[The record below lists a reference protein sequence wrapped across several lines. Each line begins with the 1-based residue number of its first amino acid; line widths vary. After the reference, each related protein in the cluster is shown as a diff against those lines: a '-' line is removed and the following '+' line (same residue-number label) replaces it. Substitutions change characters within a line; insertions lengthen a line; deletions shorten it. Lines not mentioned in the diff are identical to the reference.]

1 MKACKKLQEYR
12 GTTETFTDKVRRDSA
27 CLMLPGPCPAVKHIW
42 PRTRLRHAREN
53 VAAYLCGYPSKG
65 LKGSSAPPRSDSESG
80 PDRGAPPGQSQPQ
93 TLRQK
98 PQHQGGS
105 QHASSCPKCS
115 TSTTFKSPKQPP
127 IMSPP
132 PPSLPCPFFFFIFP
146 NFQIYFSLVASH
158 MVSDWRESHQVP
170 VFEAQLCT

>member
-80 PDRGAPPGQSQPQ
+80 PDRGCPPGAEPAPNPAAEAPAPRRIATRIQLPEM
-93 TLRQK
+93 
-98 PQHQGGS
+98 QHQHHVQIS
-105 QHASSCPKCS
+105 KAATHYV
-115 TSTTFKSPKQPP
+115 
-127 IMSPP
+127 
-132 PPSLPCPFFFFIFP
+132 PPSSFSPLPLFLLYFPQLSNIFFSCGIAHGIRLERIPSGSCF
-146 NFQIYFSLVASH
+146 
-158 MVSDWRESHQVP
+158 
-170 VFEAQLCT
+170 